1 MTVQHVSRREFLTSA
16 GGTLAGAAVTAGCA
30 PLMAIEPFARNGK
43 PILKLSLAAYSLRQ
57 FFRAD
62 PGSEQALDMPA
73 FIDYCASL
81 GLDGAEL
88 TSYFFPESFD
98 RAYLHELKRR
108 AHIAGLDISGGAI
121 RNNFTLPPG
130 ERLDEDLAHTR
141 TWIDHYAALGAPVI
155 RIFAGSPPEGT
166 TAEEAIRRC
175 VPVIERV
182 CEYAASRGVMLA
194 LENHDFTRDARR
206 MLQIVEAVQSP
217 WFGVNFD
224 SGNFHSDDPYADMER
239 IAPYTINAQ
248 IKTEIRTAG
257 GRSGPADLS
266 RIVGILRDAD
276 YSGYIVLE
284 YEAEE
289 NPYEAIP
296 RHVEALRELISA

>member
-1 MTVQHVSRREFLTSA
+1 MPRHFSRRAFLARAGWAA
-16 GGTLAGAAVTAGCA
+16 GGAVAASCG
-30 PLMAIEPFARNGK
+30 PLPAIEPFSRSGK
-43 PILKLSLAAYSLRQ
+43 PILKLSLAAYSLRR
-57 FFRAD
+57 FFQAD
-62 PGSEQALDMPA
+62 RTAERALDMPG

-98 RAYLHELKRR
+98 RDYLNDLKRR
-108 AHIAGLDISGGAI
+108 AHVAGLDISGGAI
-121 RNNFTLPPG
+121 RNNFTHPAG
-130 ERLDEDLAHTR
+130 ERLDEDIAHTKK
-141 TWIDHYAALGAPVI
+141 WIDHYAALGAPVI

-166 TAEEAIRRC
+166 SEEEAIRRC

-194 LENHDFTRDARR
+194 LENHDFTRDAGR
-206 MLQIVEAVQSP
+206 MLQIVEAVESP

-224 SGNFHSDDPYADMER
+224 SGNFQSDDPYADMER
-239 IAPYTINAQ
+239 IAPYAINAQ